1 MRILNFLRQFK
12 NLFEDPE
19 ARLLRIEIDSRNLLH
34 NISQFRQKF
43 PKHQLA
49 AVLKSNAYGH
59 GLKEI
64 GSFLND
70 VDDINYFAIDSLM
83 EAQSLRQVGVRKKII
98 ILGYVAEKSLG
109 AIKKLKNT
117 ILVVNSLA
125 QAEIL
130 KNRIN
135 FPLEVHL
142 KIDTGMH
149 RHGLAILELE
159 PAIKKLSENK
169 KIKING
175 LMTHLA
181 DANSPEEKNT
191 LAQLNE
197 WSRAVKIFEKYFPQA
212 ILHFA
217 ATAGTRYLDKAKSNL
232 IRLGI
237 GLYGHENRDDAAV
250 MNLKPVLS
258 LFAKIVNIREI
269 PMGEGIGYNFLFQAD
284 KNMRIA
290 VIPCGYYEAVPKAL
304 SNIGFVYYNNM
315 PLRLLGRTSM
325 NLSTVDISSVKEP
338 LALETEIEVISNNPD
353 KLNSAENYAKIA
365 KMAPYEIYVHLAP
378 TIKRY
383 IV

>member
-1 MRILNFLRQFK
+1 MRVLNFLRRFK
-12 NLFEDPE
+12 SLFEDPE
-19 ARLLRIEIDSRNLLH
+19 ARLLRIEIDSQNLLH
-34 NISQFRQKF
+34 NISQFRRKF
-43 PKHQLA
+43 PQHQLA

-64 GSFLND
+64 GSFLDD
-70 VDDINYFAIDSLM
+70 VDEISYFAVDSLM
-83 EAQSLRQVGVRKKII
+83 EAQLLRQAGVRKKII
-98 ILGYVAEKSLG
+98 ILGYVAEKSLT
-109 AIKKLKNT
+109 AIKKLKKV

-125 QAEIL
+125 QVETL
-130 KNRIN
+130 GKRIN

-142 KIDTGMH
+142 KVDTGMH

-159 PAIKKLSENK
+159 PAIEKLAENK
-169 KIKING
+169 KIRING

-181 DANSPEEKNT
+181 DANNPEEKNT

-197 WSRAVKIFEKYFPQA
+197 WGAAVKIFEKYFPQGT
-212 ILHFA
+212 LHFA
-217 ATAGTRYLDKAKSNL
+217 ATAGTRYLNKAKSNL

-237 GLYGHENRDDAAV
+237 GLYGHENRDDAAT

-258 LFAKIVNIREI
+258 LFAKIVNLREI
-269 PMGEGIGYNFLFQAD
+269 PKGEGVGYNFLFQAD
-284 KNMRIA
+284 KNMKIA

-304 SNIGFVYYNNM
+304 GNSGFVYYRNT

-325 NLSTVDISSVKEP
+325 NLSIIDVSAVTEP
-338 LALETEIEVISNNPD
+338 LTLETEIEVISSNPV
-353 KLNSAENYAKIA
+353 KLNSVENYAKIS
-365 KMAPYEIYVHLAP
+365 KLAPYEIYIHLAP

>member
-1 MRILNFLRQFK
+1 MKILNFLRQFK
-12 NLFEDPE
+12 NLFENPE

-64 GSFLND
+64 GLFLDD
-70 VDDINYFAIDSLM
+70 VDDIAYFAVDSLM
-83 EAQSLRQVGVRKKII
+83 EAQLLRQVGVRKKII
-98 ILGYVAEKSLG
+98 ILGYVAEKGLG
-109 AIKKLKNT
+109 AIRKLKNI

-130 KNRIN
+130 ENRIN

-142 KIDTGMH
+142 KVDTGMR

-159 PAIKKLSENK
+159 LAIKRLSENK

-181 DANSPEEKNT
+181 AANNPEEKNT

-197 WSRAVKIFEKYFPQA
+197 WQAAAEIFERYFPKG

-237 GLYGHENRDDAAV
+237 GLYGHENRDDGAI
-250 MNLKPVLS
+250 MDLKPVLS

-269 PMGEGIGYNFLFQAD
+269 PEGDGVGYNFLFKAD

-290 VIPCGYYEAVPKAL
+290 VIPCGYYEAIFKAL
-304 SNIGFVYYNNM
+304 SNIGFVYYKNT

-325 NLSTVDISSVKEP
+325 NLSIIDISSVKEP
-338 LALETEIEVISNNPD
+338 LGLETEIEVISNDSD